1 MGFLGGSVV
10 KNHLPVQE
18 TQVSW
23 VGKIP
28 CRGNGNTLQC
38 SCLDNPWTEKP
49 GGLYSPWGCKRVGY
63 NLVTKQQGGKYVA
76 DV

>member
-10 KNHLPVQE
+10 KNHLPIQE

-23 VGKIP
+23 VGRIP
-28 CRGNGNTLQC
+28 WRTHSSIL
-38 SCLDNPWTEKP
+38 SWEISWTEKP
-49 GGLYSPWGCKRVGY
+49 GGQYSPWGCKRVGY